1 MTDKLKD
8 KVVLITGATSG
19 MGRACAR
26 AFVAEGAKVAVAGRR
41 KDRLGE
47 LKQELGDRALPLSGD
62 VLDPATCQRWV
73 DDTVRHFGQLDGLV
87 NAAGVLGPGSAADT
101 SEAEWDRIMN
111 TNLRSVFVLTR
122 AAIPHLAKTKGSIVN
137 LSSVAGPRPY
147 PNLVAYCVSK
157 AALDQLTRCT
167 ALDLAPQGVR
177 VNAVNPG
184 VVVTELHTVTNAV
197 ADYPAFL
204 EKGKTTHPI
213 GRVGKPEEV
222 ASLIVYLMGD
232 DAGWIT
238 GVTWSIDGGRALASA
253 R

>member
-1 MTDKLKD
+1 MGDKLKD
-8 KVVLITGATSG
+8 RVMLVTGATSG

-41 KDRLGE
+41 KDRLAE
-47 LKQELGDRALPLSGD
+47 LEQELGDRAFTLDGD
-62 VLDPATCQRWV
+62 VLNGATCQQWV
-73 DDTVRHFGQLDGLV
+73 DDTVQHFGRLDGLV

-101 SEAEWDRIMN
+101 TDAEWDRIMD

-122 AAIPHLAKTKGSIVN
+122 AAIPHLAKHKGSVVN

-147 PNLVAYCVSK
+147 PNLIAYCVSK

-167 ALDLAPQGVR
+167 ALDLAPLGIR

-184 VVVTELHTVTNAV
+184 VVVTELHTVTHAV

-213 GRVGKPEEV
+213 GRVGKAEEV

-238 GVTWSIDGGRALASA
+238 GVTWSIDGGRALSSA